1 MIFTFSVDGT
11 FNVIYNNKN
20 LSKNQRGP
28 LMKNPIQYNLKETV
42 INSKGYSA
50 KLIENSWCEDKPNSF
65 CFPPHWHDCYELLLV
80 VSGSLIIRSND
91 ISLELFE
98 NQIAVF
104 SPQDIHS
111 GTTGKNGCVYKC
123 LQFELNDLLGNSTE
137 EKTLKSNLKN
147 SSYKIIHRISDKY
160 VVDLFNKTADSCMM
174 KCISQPFVVKGNLCI
189 LFSYLLE
196 HFLTFQQAT
205 TKIDTKFNDVI
216 VYINDNLRSEINS
229 KLISKKFSYN
239 ESYLCRKFKEKTGLS
254 ITDYIN
260 ICRIEYSQKLI
271 YETSL
276 SFSQIAENC
285 GYCNVA
291 YYSTLFKRYTGMTPT
306 TWKKTFGSIK

>member
-1 MIFTFSVDGT
+1 
-11 FNVIYNNKN
+11 
-20 LSKNQRGP
+20 
-28 LMKNPIQYNLKETV
+28 MKNPIQYNLKETV
-42 INSKGYSA
+42 INSMGYSA
-50 KLIENSWCEDKPNSF
+50 KLIENSWGEDKPNLF

-80 VSGSLIIRSND
+80 VSGSLIIRNND

-123 LQFELNDLLGNSTE
+123 LQFELDDLLGNSTE

-147 SSYKIIHRISDKY
+147 NTYKLKHYIEDKH
-160 VVDLFNKTADSCMM
+160 VVNLFNKTADSCIVN
-174 KCISQPFVVKGNLCI
+174 CISQPFIVKGNLCV

-196 HFLTFQQAT
+196 HFLTKQQASI
-205 TKIDTKFNDVI
+205 KIDTKFNDVI
-216 VYINDNLRSEINS
+216 VYINDNLRSEITS
-229 KLISKKFSYN
+229 KIISKKFSYN

-260 ICRIEYSQKLI
+260 ICRIEYAQKLI

-276 SFSQIAENC
+276 SFSEIAQNC

-291 YYSTLFKRYTGMTPT
+291 YFSSLFKRYTGMTPT
-306 TWKKTFGSIK
+306 AWKKTFGSIK